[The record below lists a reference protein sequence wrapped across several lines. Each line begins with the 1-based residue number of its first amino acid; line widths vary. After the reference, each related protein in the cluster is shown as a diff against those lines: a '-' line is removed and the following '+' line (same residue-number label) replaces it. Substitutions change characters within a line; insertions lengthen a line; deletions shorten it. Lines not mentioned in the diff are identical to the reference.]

1 MTDIKFAA
9 AKPNKIQGSAT
20 EWAEQI
26 DGAPPPSKKVP
37 PLPVAKVAQELQ
49 TAVEQFLYRQAEIL
63 DDKHWDEWL
72 DLFTTDGR
80 YWMPASEEQTT
91 GDGMANVFY
100 EDLDLMKVRI
110 KRVNHPR
117 AWSQKPPHKHCHLV
131 SNVVIEKHD
140 PASGDIVVRS
150 RFHMAEF
157 RRDNVRHF
165 VGKYRHELKK
175 TPNGYKIKLQRVDL
189 VNAEGPYEYV
199 LLTWL

>member
-1 MTDIKFAA
+1 MSEIKFAA

-20 EWAEQI
+20 EWAETL
-26 DGAPPPSKKVP
+26 DGTPKPAAKPA
-37 PLPVAKVAQELQ
+37 PLPVAKVSQEIQ

-72 DLFTTDGR
+72 ELFTADGH
-80 YWMPASEEQTT
+80 YWMPASEEQTVA
-91 GDGMANVFY
+91 DGQANIFW
-100 EDLDLMKVRI
+100 EDIDLMKVRI
-110 KRVNHPR
+110 KRVGHPR
-117 AWSQKPPHKHCHLV
+117 AWSQKPPHKHCHMV
-131 SNVVIEKHD
+131 ANVVIEKHD
-140 PASGDIVVRS
+140 AATGDVVVRS
-150 RFHMAEF
+150 RFHAAEF

-175 TPNGYKIKLQRVDL
+175 TPNGYRIKLQRVDL

>member
-20 EWAEQI
+20 EWAETL
-26 DGAPPPSKKVP
+26 DGAPPAAKKVP
-37 PLPVAKVAQELQ
+37 PLPVTKVAQEIQ

-72 DLFTTDGR
+72 DLFTIDGR
-80 YWMPASEEQTT
+80 YWMPASEEQTK
-91 GDGMANVFY
+91 GDGVPNIFY

-117 AWSQKPPHKHCHLV
+117 AWSQKPPHRHCHVV

-140 PASGDIVVRS
+140 PASGDVTVRS

-157 RRDNVRHF
+157 RRDNTRHF

-175 TPNGYKIKLQRVDL
+175 TAAGYKIKLQRVDL

>member
-1 MTDIKFAA
+1 MTDIKFAT

-20 EWAEQI
+20 EWAESL
-26 DGAPPPSKKVP
+26 DGAPPAPAKLP
-37 PLPVAKVAQELQ
+37 PLPVTKVAQEVQ

-72 DLFTTDGR
+72 ELFTADGH
-80 YWMPASEEQTT
+80 YWMPASEEQTKA
-91 GDGMANVFY
+91 DGQPNIFW
-100 EDLDLMKVRI
+100 EDLDLMRVRV
-110 KRVNHPR
+110 KRVSHPR
-117 AWSQKPPHKHCHLV
+117 AWSQKPPHKHCHMV

-140 PASGDIVVRS
+140 AATGDVVVRS
-150 RFHMAEF
+150 RFHAAEF

-175 TPNGYKIKLQRVDL
+175 TKDGYRIKLQRVDL
-189 VNAEGPYEYV
+189 VNAEGPFEYV